1 MKGCGF
7 KVLSA
12 VSVAVRHSL
21 TGDRNVL
28 RAQFTDPG
36 SKGRV
41 LFPLVLPTTR
51 FLVNV
56 FGSFHMDLGRLFIGG
71 SVRWT
76 GKVIMCP
83 PFQGGYS

>member
-1 MKGCGF
+1 MPVGMKGCRF

-28 RAQFTDPG
+28 QAQFTDPG

-41 LFPLVLPTTR
+41 LYPLVLPTTR
-51 FLVNV
+51 FLVII
-56 FGSFHMDLGRLFIGG
+56 FGFFSFSFRA
-71 SVRWT
+71 SVR
-76 GKVIMCP
+76 
-83 PFQGGYS
+83 

>member
-1 MKGCGF
+1 MPVGMKVCGF

-21 TGDRNVL
+21 TGDRNDL

-41 LFPLVLPTTR
+41 LFPLVLSTTR

-56 FGSFHMDLGRLFIGG
+56 FGSVRFHSEFRVMKHGF
-71 SVRWT
+71 WE
-76 GKVIMCP
+76 P
-83 PFQGGYS
+83 PT